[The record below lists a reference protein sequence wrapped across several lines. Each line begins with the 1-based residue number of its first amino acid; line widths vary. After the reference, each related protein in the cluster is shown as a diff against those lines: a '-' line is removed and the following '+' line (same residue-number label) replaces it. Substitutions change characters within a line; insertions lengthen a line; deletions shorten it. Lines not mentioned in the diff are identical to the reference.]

1 MSKKNRARMRRP
13 EGPRYTRRP
22 KPLPKEGE
30 RPLSGGKGALKI
42 IPLGGN
48 EEVGRNCYL
57 IMFGQD
63 ILIIDLGLQFPEEDM
78 PGVDYI
84 VPDISFLKGKERQ
97 IRGVIITHGH
107 YDHIGAVP
115 HLAPRLGNPPIYAS
129 NLTCAMVQK
138 KMEDVSPGKKLRLH
152 PITSKDH
159 LKLGSFRIEFFGVS
173 HNIPASFGVVITTPA
188 GTIVHTG
195 DFKIDEHAHAN
206 NRTELDKI
214 KNLGNRN
221 ILCLMIDSTNASQSG
236 EQHSEAEIE
245 KNIHAMFS
253 QTHGRMII
261 ATFASLLSRI
271 QQVLTLAEKYNKKVL
286 VEGFSLRT
294 NLEIGR
300 KLGYIRV
307 KQNTIVPWEHARRL
321 PKDRLLIMC
330 TGAQG
335 EDNAALMR
343 IANREHKYLQIEK
356 DDLVIFSS
364 SVVPGNE
371 RSVQRLKDG
380 LFREGADVID
390 YKMFDIHAG
399 GHAKAD
405 DLTRFIRW
413 VRPKYVMPI
422 EGNYSFL
429 IANKKNAVKAGV
441 PEKRVLIADNGQVV
455 EFMNG
460 QGYVTNHRVPANYVF
475 VDGLGIGD
483 VNHLVLRDRKQLA
496 GDGMVIVVAQVAR
509 TGKPGRIDVISRG
522 FTLMDQQQGLV
533 KELKNVV
540 HKALADRE
548 PRTSPNEQF
557 LRDKV
562 RAALEK
568 FIFFKTHRQPL
579 ILPIIVEV

>member
-1 MSKKNRARMRRP
+1 MRRP

-30 RPLSGGKGALKI
+30 RPLSGGSGALKI

-57 IMFGQD
+57 VQYGQD
-63 ILIIDLGLQFPEEDM
+63 IVIIDLGLQFPEEDM

-84 VPDISFLKGKERQ
+84 VPDISYLKGKEKM
-97 IRGVIITHGH
+97 IRAVIITHGH

-115 HLAPRLGNPPIYAS
+115 HLIPALGNPLIYAS

-138 KMEDVSPGKKLRLH
+138 KMEDVAPGKKLRLH
-152 PITSKDH
+152 PVTSKDR
-159 LKLGSFRIEFFGVS
+159 LKLGAFSIDFFGVS
-173 HNIPASFGVVITTPA
+173 HNIPASFGVVLTTKV

-206 NRTELDKI
+206 NRTELNKI
-214 KNLGNRN
+214 KALGSRN
-221 ILCLMIDSTNASQSG
+221 VLCLMVDSTNAVQSG
-236 EQHSEAEIE
+236 AQLSEEEIE
-245 KNIHAMFS
+245 KNIHTMFS
-253 QTHGRMII
+253 QTRGRMIV

-271 QQVLTLAEKYNKKVL
+271 QQVLTLAEKYNRKVM

-294 NLEIGR
+294 NVEIGR

-307 KQNTIVPWEHARRL
+307 KQNTIIPWEQAKQL
-321 PKDRLLIMC
+321 PDSQLIIMC

-343 IANREHKYLQIEK
+343 IANREHKYLRIEK
-356 DDLVIFSS
+356 GDLVVFSS

-390 YKMFDIHAG
+390 YKMFDIHSG

-405 DLTRFIRW
+405 DLVRFIRW

-460 QGYVTNHRVPANYVF
+460 NGYVTNHRVPANYVF
-475 VDGLGIGD
+475 VDGLGLGD
-483 VNHLVLRDRKQLA
+483 VNHIVLRDRKQLA
-496 GDGMVIVVAQVAR
+496 SDGMIIVVAQVGR
-509 TGKPGRIDVISRG
+509 GGKPGRIDIVSRG
-522 FTLMDQQQGLV
+522 FTFIEQQQQLM
-533 KELKNVV
+533 KELKRAALN
-540 HKALADRE
+540 ALADKE
-548 PRTSPNEQF
+548 PRTSPNEQY
-557 LRDKV
+557 LRDKL
-562 RAALEK
+562 RIALEK
-568 FIFFKTHRQPL
+568 FIFYKTHRQPL
-579 ILPIIVEV
+579 ILPVIVEV

>member
-1 MSKKNRARMRRP
+1 MRRP

-22 KPLPKEGE
+22 QPRPKEGE
-30 RPLSGGKGALKI
+30 RPLSGGKGALRI

-57 IMFGQD
+57 IQYGND
-63 ILIIDLGLQFPEEDM
+63 ILIIDIGLQFPEEDM
-78 PGVDYI
+78 PGIDYI
-84 VPDISFLKGKERQ
+84 IPNISFLKGRERF

-107 YDHIGAVP
+107 YDHIGGISHVIHA
-115 HLAPRLGNPPIYAS
+115 LGNPRIYAS

-138 KMEDVSPGKKLRLH
+138 KAEDVTPGKKLRLN
-152 PITSKDH
+152 PVTTRDR
-159 LKLGSFRIEFFGVS
+159 LTLGSFRIEFFGVS

-188 GTIVHTG
+188 GIVVHTG

-214 KNLGNRN
+214 RNLGNRN
-221 ILCLMIDSTNASQSG
+221 VLCLMVDSTNASQSG
-236 EQHSEAEIE
+236 TQHSEAEIE
-245 KNIHAMFS
+245 KNIHTMFT
-253 QTHGRMII
+253 QTHGRMIV

-271 QQVLTLAEKYNKKVL
+271 QQVLSLAEKYNRKVL
-286 VEGFSLRT
+286 IEGYSLRT
-294 NLEIGR
+294 NIEIGR

-307 KQNTIVPWEHARRL
+307 KQNTIVPWEHAQRL
-321 PKDRLLIMC
+321 PDDQILIMC

-356 DDLVIFSS
+356 GDLVVFSS

-405 DLTRFIRW
+405 DLIRFMKW
-413 VRPKYVMPI
+413 VRPKFVMPI

-429 IANKKNAVKAGV
+429 IANKQNAVKAGV

-455 EFMNG
+455 EFHNG
-460 QGYVTNHRVPANYVF
+460 QGYVTNHRIPASYVF

-483 VNHLVLRDRKQLA
+483 VNHIVLRDRKQLSS
-496 GDGMVIVVAQVAR
+496 DGMIIVVAQVAR
-509 TGKPGRIDVISRG
+509 TGKLGKIDVVSRG
-522 FTLMDQQQGLV
+522 FTLLDQQQQLL
-533 KELKNVV
+533 KELKNAIR
-540 HKALADRE
+540 KTLEDKE

-557 LRDKV
+557 LRDKL
-562 RAALEK
+562 RIALEK
-568 FIFFKTHRQPL
+568 FIFYKTHRQPM
-579 ILPIIVEV
+579 ILPVIVEA

>member
-1 MSKKNRARMRRP
+1 MRRP

-30 RPLSGGKGALKI
+30 RPLSGGSGALKI

-57 IMFGQD
+57 VQYGQD
-63 ILIIDLGLQFPEEDM
+63 IVIIDLGLQFPEEDM

-84 VPDISFLKGKERQ
+84 VPDISYLKGKEKM
-97 IRGVIITHGH
+97 IRAVIITHGH

-115 HLAPRLGNPPIYAS
+115 HLIPALGNPLIYAS

-138 KMEDVSPGKKLRLH
+138 KMEDVAPGKKLRLH
-152 PITSKDH
+152 PVTSKDR
-159 LKLGSFRIEFFGVS
+159 LKLGAFSIDFFGVS
-173 HNIPASFGVVITTPA
+173 HNIPASFGVVLTTKV

-206 NRTELDKI
+206 NRTELNKI
-214 KNLGNRN
+214 KALGSRN
-221 ILCLMIDSTNASQSG
+221 VLCLMVDSTNAVQSG
-236 EQHSEAEIE
+236 AQLSEEEIE
-245 KNIHAMFS
+245 KNIHTMFS
-253 QTHGRMII
+253 QTRGRMIV

-271 QQVLTLAEKYNKKVL
+271 QQVLTLAEKYNRKVM

-294 NLEIGR
+294 NVEIGR

-307 KQNTIVPWEHARRL
+307 KQNTIIPWEQAKQL
-321 PKDRLLIMC
+321 PDSQLIIMC

-343 IANREHKYLQIEK
+343 IANREHKYLRIEK
-356 DDLVIFSS
+356 GDLVVFSS

-390 YKMFDIHAG
+390 YKMFDIHSG

-405 DLTRFIRW
+405 DLVRFIRW

-422 EGNYSFL
+422 EGNYSLL
-429 IANKKNAVKAGV
+429 IANKKIAVKAGV

-460 QGYVTNHRVPANYVF
+460 NGYVTNHRVPANYVF
-475 VDGLGIGD
+475 VDGLGLGD
-483 VNHLVLRDRKQLA
+483 VNHIVLRDRKQLA
-496 GDGMVIVVAQVAR
+496 SDGMIIVVAQVGR
-509 TGKPGRIDVISRG
+509 GGKPGRIDIVSRG
-522 FTLMDQQQGLV
+522 FTFIEQQQQLM
-533 KELKNVV
+533 KELKRAALN
-540 HKALADRE
+540 ALADKE
-548 PRTSPNEQF
+548 PRTSPNEQY
-557 LRDKV
+557 LRDKL
-562 RAALEK
+562 RIALEK
-568 FIFFKTHRQPL
+568 FIFYKTHRQPL
-579 ILPIIVEV
+579 ILPVIVEV

>member
-1 MSKKNRARMRRP
+1 MRRP

-30 RPLSGGKGALKI
+30 RPLSGGSGALKV

-57 IMFGQD
+57 VQYGQD
-63 ILIIDLGLQFPEEDM
+63 IVIIDLGLQFPEEDM

-84 VPDISFLKGKERQ
+84 VPDISYLKGKEKM
-97 IRGVIITHGH
+97 IRAVIITHGH

-115 HLAPRLGNPPIYAS
+115 HLIPALGNPPIYAS

-152 PITSKDH
+152 AITSKDR
-159 LKLGSFRIEFFGVS
+159 LKLGPFSLDFFGVS
-173 HNIPASFGVVITTPA
+173 HNIPASFGVVITTKA

-195 DFKIDEHAHAN
+195 DFKIDEHAHTN

-214 KNLGNRN
+214 KALGSRN
-221 ILCLMIDSTNASQSG
+221 VLCLMCDSTNAVQSG
-236 EQHSEAEIE
+236 AQLSEQEIE
-245 KNIHAMFS
+245 RNIHTMFS
-253 QTHGRMII
+253 QTRGRMIV

-271 QQVLTLAEKYNKKVL
+271 QQVLTLAEKYNRKVM

-294 NLEIGR
+294 NIEIGR

-307 KQNTIVPWEHARRL
+307 KQNTIVTWEQAQRL
-321 PKDRLLIMC
+321 PKNSLLIMC

-343 IANREHKYLQIEK
+343 IANREHKYLRIEK
-356 DDLVIFSS
+356 GDLVVFSS

-390 YKMFDIHAG
+390 YKMFDIHSG

-405 DLTRFIRW
+405 DLVRFIRW
-413 VRPKYVMPI
+413 VRPKYFMPI

-429 IANKKNAVKAGV
+429 IANKKNAIKAGV
-441 PEKRVLIADNGQVV
+441 PENRVLVADNGQVV

-460 QGYVTNHRVPANYVF
+460 NGYVTNHRVPANYVF

-483 VNHLVLRDRKQLA
+483 VNHIVLRDRKQLA
-496 GDGMVIVVAQVAR
+496 NDGMIIVVAQVGR
-509 TGKPGRIDVISRG
+509 GGKPGRIDVVSRG
-522 FTLMDQQQGLV
+522 FTFIEQQQQLM
-533 KELKNVV
+533 KELKRT
-540 HKALADRE
+540 ALTALNDKE
-548 PRTSPNEQF
+548 PKTSPNEQY
-557 LRDKV
+557 LRDKL
-562 RAALEK
+562 RIALEK
-568 FIFFKTHRQPL
+568 FIFYKTHRQPL
-579 ILPIIVEV
+579 ILPVIVEA

>member
-1 MSKKNRARMRRP
+1 MRRP

-30 RPLSGGKGALKI
+30 RPLSGGNSALKL

-57 IMFGQD
+57 IQFGQD
-63 ILIIDLGLQFPEEDM
+63 ILVIDLGLQFPEEDM

-84 VPDISFLKGKERQ
+84 VPDISYLKGKEKW

-107 YDHIGAVP
+107 YDHIGGVP
-115 HLAPRLGNPPIYAS
+115 HLIPRLGNPPVYAS

-152 PITSKDH
+152 PVTSKDR
-159 LKLGSFRIEFFGVS
+159 LKLGPFSIDFFGVS
-173 HNIPASFGVVITTPA
+173 HNIPASFGVVVTTKA
-188 GTIVHTG
+188 GSVVHTG

-214 KNLGNRN
+214 RNLGNRN
-221 ILCLMIDSTNASQSG
+221 ILCLMVDSTNATQPG
-236 EQHSEAEIE
+236 TQHSEEEIE
-245 KNIHAMFS
+245 KNIHTMFT
-253 QTHGRMII
+253 QTHGRMIV

-286 VEGFSLRT
+286 IEGYSLRT
-294 NLEIGR
+294 NIEIGR

-307 KQNTIVPWEHARRL
+307 KQNTIVPWEHARQL

-356 DDLVIFSS
+356 GDLVIFSS

-380 LFREGADVID
+380 LYREGADIID
-390 YKMFDIHAG
+390 YKMFDIHSG

-405 DLTRFIRW
+405 DLIRFMKW

-429 IANKKNAVKAGV
+429 IANKKNAVKAGI
-441 PEKRVLIADNGQVV
+441 PENRVLIADNGQVV
-455 EFMNG
+455 EFANR

-483 VNHLVLRDRKQLA
+483 VNHIVLRDRKQLS
-496 GDGMVIVVAQVAR
+496 GDGMIIVVAQVSR
-509 TGKPGRIDVISRG
+509 SGRPGKVDIISRG
-522 FTLMDQQQGLV
+522 FTFIEQQQQLM
-533 KELKNVV
+533 KELRRAAVL
-540 HKALADRE
+540 ALNDKE
-548 PRTSPNEQF
+548 PRTSPNEHY

-562 RAALEK
+562 RHELEK
-568 FIFFKTHRQPL
+568 FIFNKTHRQPL
-579 ILPIIVEV
+579 ILPVIVEV

>member
-1 MSKKNRARMRRP
+1 MRRP

-30 RPLSGGKGALKI
+30 RPLSGGSGALKI

-57 IMFGQD
+57 VQYGQD
-63 ILIIDLGLQFPEEDM
+63 IVIIDLGLQFPEEDM

-84 VPDISFLKGKERQ
+84 VPDISYLKGKEKM
-97 IRGVIITHGH
+97 IRAVIITHGH

-115 HLAPRLGNPPIYAS
+115 HLIPALGNPPIYAS

-138 KMEDVSPGKKLRLH
+138 KMEDVAPGKKLRLH
-152 PITSKDH
+152 AITSKDR
-159 LKLGSFRIEFFGVS
+159 LKLGPFSLDFFGVS
-173 HNIPASFGVVITTPA
+173 HNIPASFGVVITTKA
-188 GTIVHTG
+188 GTVVHTG
-195 DFKIDEHAHAN
+195 DFKIDEYAHAN

-214 KNLGNRN
+214 KALGSRN
-221 ILCLMIDSTNASQSG
+221 VLCLMCDSTNAVQSG
-236 EQHSEAEIE
+236 AQLSEQEIE
-245 KNIHAMFS
+245 RNIHTMFS
-253 QTHGRMII
+253 QTRGRMIV

-271 QQVLTLAEKYNKKVL
+271 QQVLTLAEKYNRKVM

-294 NLEIGR
+294 NIEIGR

-307 KQNTIVPWEHARRL
+307 KQNTIVTWEQAQRL
-321 PKDRLLIMC
+321 PKNGLLIMC

-343 IANREHKYLQIEK
+343 IANREHKYLRIEK
-356 DDLVIFSS
+356 GDLVVFSS

-390 YKMFDIHAG
+390 YKMFDIHSG

-405 DLTRFIRW
+405 DLVRFIRW
-413 VRPKYVMPI
+413 VRPKYFMPI

-429 IANKKNAVKAGV
+429 IANKKNAIKAGV
-441 PEKRVLIADNGQVV
+441 PENRVLVADNGQVV

-460 QGYVTNHRVPANYVF
+460 NGYVTNHRVPANYVF

-483 VNHLVLRDRKQLA
+483 VNHIVLRDRKQLA
-496 GDGMVIVVAQVAR
+496 ADGMIIVVAQVGR
-509 TGKPGRIDVISRG
+509 GGKPGRIDIVSRG
-522 FTLMDQQQGLV
+522 FTFIEQQQPLM
-533 KELKNVV
+533 KELKRA
-540 HKALADRE
+540 ALTALNDKE
-548 PRTSPNEQF
+548 PRTSPNEAY
-557 LRDKV
+557 LRDKL
-562 RAALEK
+562 RIALEK
-568 FIFFKTHRQPL
+568 FIFYKTHRQPL
-579 ILPIIVEV
+579 ILPVIVEA

>member
-1 MSKKNRARMRRP
+1 MRRP

-30 RPLSGGKGALKI
+30 RPLSGGSGALKI

-57 IMFGQD
+57 VQYGQD
-63 ILIIDLGLQFPEEDM
+63 IVIIDLGLQFPEEDM

-84 VPDISFLKGKERQ
+84 VPDISYLKGKEKM
-97 IRGVIITHGH
+97 IRAVIITHGH

-115 HLAPRLGNPPIYAS
+115 HLIPALGNPPIYAS

-138 KMEDVSPGKKLRLH
+138 KMEDVAPGKKLRLH
-152 PITSKDH
+152 AITSKDR
-159 LKLGSFRIEFFGVS
+159 LKLGPFSLDFFGVS
-173 HNIPASFGVVITTPA
+173 HNIPASFGVVITTKA
-188 GTIVHTG
+188 GTVVHTG

-214 KNLGNRN
+214 KALGSRN
-221 ILCLMIDSTNASQSG
+221 VLCLMCDSTNAVQSG
-236 EQHSEAEIE
+236 AQLSEQEIE
-245 KNIHAMFS
+245 RNIHTMFS
-253 QTHGRMII
+253 QTRGRMIV

-271 QQVLTLAEKYNKKVL
+271 QQVLTLAEKYNRKVM

-294 NLEIGR
+294 NIEIGR

-307 KQNTIVPWEHARRL
+307 KQNTIVTWEQAQRL
-321 PKDRLLIMC
+321 PKNGLLIMC

-343 IANREHKYLQIEK
+343 IANREHKYLRIEK
-356 DDLVIFSS
+356 GDLVVFSS

-390 YKMFDIHAG
+390 YKMFDIHSG

-405 DLTRFIRW
+405 DLVRFIRW
-413 VRPKYVMPI
+413 VRPKYFMPI

-429 IANKKNAVKAGV
+429 IANKKNAIKAGV
-441 PEKRVLIADNGQVV
+441 PENRVLVADNGQVV

-460 QGYVTNHRVPANYVF
+460 NGYVTNHRVPANYVF

-483 VNHLVLRDRKQLA
+483 VNHIVLRDRKQLA
-496 GDGMVIVVAQVAR
+496 ADGMIIVVAQVGR
-509 TGKPGRIDVISRG
+509 GGKPGRIDIVSRG
-522 FTLMDQQQGLV
+522 FTFIEQQQPLM
-533 KELKNVV
+533 KELKRA
-540 HKALADRE
+540 ALTALNDKE
-548 PRTSPNEQF
+548 PRTSPNEAY
-557 LRDKV
+557 LRDKL
-562 RAALEK
+562 RIALEK
-568 FIFFKTHRQPL
+568 FIFYKTHRQPL
-579 ILPIIVEV
+579 ILPVIVEA

>member
-1 MSKKNRARMRRP
+1 MRRP

-30 RPLSGGKGALKI
+30 RPLSGGNGALKV

-57 IMFGQD
+57 VQYGQD
-63 ILIIDLGLQFPEEDM
+63 IIIIDLGLQFPEEDM

-84 VPDISFLKGKERQ
+84 IPDVSCLKGKERN
-97 IRGVIITHGH
+97 IRAVFITHGH

-115 HLAPRLGNPPIYAS
+115 HLAPKLGNPPIYAS

-138 KMEDVSPGKKLRLH
+138 KTEDVTPGKKLRLH
-152 PITSKDH
+152 PITTKE
-159 LKLGSFRIEFFGVS
+159 KLRLGQFRVEFFGVS
-173 HNIPASFGVVITTPA
+173 HNIPASFGIIISTPA
-188 GTIVHTG
+188 GIVVHTG
-195 DFKIDEHAHAN
+195 DFKIDERAHLN

-214 KNLGNRN
+214 RALGSRN
-221 ILCLMIDSTNASQSG
+221 VLCLMIDSTNATQPGSQLS
-236 EQHSEAEIE
+236 EQEIE
-245 KNIHAMFS
+245 KNIHTMFT
-253 QTHGRMII
+253 QTKGRMIV

-271 QQVLTLAEKYNKKVL
+271 QQVITLAEQYNRKIL

-300 KLGYIRV
+300 RLGYVRCR
-307 KQNTIVPWEHARRL
+307 QNTIVSWEQAKHL
-321 PKDRLLIMC
+321 PKNQLLIMC

-356 DDLVIFSS
+356 GDLVVFSS

-371 RSVQRLKDG
+371 RSVVRLKDG

-405 DLTRFIRW
+405 DLIRFMKW

-429 IANKKNAVKAGV
+429 IANKKNAVKAGI
-441 PEKRVLIADNGQVV
+441 PENRVLIADNGQVV

-460 QGYVTNHRVPANYVF
+460 NGYVTNHRVPANYVF

-483 VNHLVLRDRKQLA
+483 VNHIVLRDRKQLA
-496 GDGMVIVVAQVAR
+496 GDGMIIVVAQV
-509 TGKPGRIDVISRG
+509 GRGGQFRKTDIISRG
-522 FTLMDQQQGLV
+522 FTLIEQQQQLL
-533 KELKNVV
+533 KEMKNVV
-540 HKALADRE
+540 RKALTDRE
-548 PRTSPNEQF
+548 PRTSPNESY

-562 RAALEK
+562 RTALEK
-568 FIFFKTHRQPL
+568 FIFYKTHRQPL
-579 ILPIIVEV
+579 ILPVIVEV